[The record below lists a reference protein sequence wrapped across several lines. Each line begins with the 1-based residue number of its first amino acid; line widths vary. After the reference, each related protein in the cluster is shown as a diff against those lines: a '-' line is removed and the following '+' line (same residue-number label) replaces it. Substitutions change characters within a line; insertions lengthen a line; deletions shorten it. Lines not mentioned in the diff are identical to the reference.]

1 MAKAPKNK
9 AIIQSKN
16 DVLIANID
24 LPASKSISN
33 RALILKEILQN
44 KYKKQISLLNLSKA
58 EDTEI
63 LQHALSNQT
72 GTIHVQNAGTCL
84 RFLCAYYAAVPGI
97 EVVLTGNERLIERPI
112 LPLIKAL
119 QSLGANIQFLE
130 KENSLPIAIKGSQL
144 SGGKIVLEGNQSS
157 QFISALLLISPL
169 LTASLDIQITGEIV
183 SKDYIKLTQVML
195 QEFGFNCQIS
205 DDYTLVQTKT
215 TTNLKSIENYKIEA
229 DWSSAAFFYQ
239 AAVLAEKADLFFENL
254 YLNSIQGD
262 VILAHWMERFGIK
275 SIQKETGVAITKTKI
290 PQPILAEINFNNHPD
305 LAPAIICATAGA
317 SFPFSATGISSLQF
331 KESKRIDAL
340 SEGLKLLH
348 FRVQANDNSLSH
360 DGLAHAFYQNTC
372 VNTANDHRIC
382 MAFAF
387 MSIAQSTIVLTE
399 TNSVKK
405 SFPNFWEEA
414 KKIGVIPNIFL

>member
-16 DVLIANID
+16 DVLFANIE

-33 RALILKEILQN
+33 RALILNAVLKQKFGKEIKL
-44 KYKKQISLLNLSKA
+44 INLSEADDTKILLAALAQA
-58 EDTEI
+58 E
-63 LQHALSNQT
+63 
-72 GTIHVQNAGTCL
+72 GTINVENAGTCL
-84 RFLCAYYAAVPGI
+84 RFLCAYYAAIPGI
-97 EVVLTGNERLIERPI
+97 KVVLTGNERLIERPI

-130 KENSLPIAIKGSQL
+130 KENFLPIAIEGRQL
-144 SGGKIVLEGNQSS
+144 SGGKLVLEGNQSS

-169 LTASLDIQITGEIV
+169 LEDPLEIQISGVIV

-205 DDYTLVQTKT
+205 DDYTLVQTKAI
-215 TTNLKSIENYKIEA
+215 NKLKPLEEYKIEA
-229 DWSSAAFFYQ
+229 DWSSAAFFYE
-239 AAVLAEKADLFFENL
+239 AAVLADKADIFFENL
-254 YLNSIQGD
+254 NLNSIQGD
-262 VILAHWMERFGIK
+262 VILAEWMERFGIK

-290 PQPILAEINFNNHPD
+290 PHPILSEINFNNHPD

-317 SFPFSATGISSLQF
+317 SIPFSAHGISSLQF

-340 SEGLKLLH
+340 NEGLKLLH

-360 DGLAHAFYQNTC
+360 DGLAHAFYQNSC
-372 VNTANDHRIC
+372 VNTESDHRIC
-382 MAFAF
+382 MAFAL

-405 SFPNFWEEA
+405 SFPNFWDEA
-414 KKIGVIPNIFL
+414 KKIGIVIQ